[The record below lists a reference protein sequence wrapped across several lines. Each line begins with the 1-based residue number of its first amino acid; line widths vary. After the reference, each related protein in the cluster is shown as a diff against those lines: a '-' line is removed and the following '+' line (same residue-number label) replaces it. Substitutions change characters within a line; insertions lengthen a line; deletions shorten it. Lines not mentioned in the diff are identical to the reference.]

1 VLLAEGEHE
10 RVLLERDQ
18 ELERIGRCLS
28 QARRG
33 HGGVVVVAGP
43 AGIGKTMLLA
53 AGRDAAERE
62 GFRVLRARGAELE
75 REFAFGVVRQQ
86 VEPLVRAASSEE
98 RARWLSGPPGV
109 AARLLALADSG
120 DDISS
125 GTPVLPDPSFAMLH
139 GLYWLCANLA
149 AEQPLALVVDDVH
162 WSDSASLRFLA
173 FILPRLEEL
182 RIAVLLG
189 VRPAEA
195 RETGGD
201 LAALMVDPATDV
213 VTVRPLSEEAV
224 GALVATG
231 LGVEPEPEFAQAC
244 WEATKG
250 TPFMVGVLVAAL
262 REDRIAPVATSAGR
276 IGRVADATLSSW
288 ARLLLVQ
295 LGPDAAR
302 LARATAVMERAE
314 LGQAAQLA
322 GLAVSD
328 AAEAAE
334 LLIRAGVL
342 DEDPLCFAHPLLRGA
357 IYRDIA
363 GAERAEAH
371 GRAARLLAKARACP
385 AQVAEH
391 LLATIPASDDWTV
404 DQLKVAARE
413 AARRGAPESAV
424 AYLRRALLEP
434 PSPEAGAALL
444 LELGLAEF
452 SAGEPG
458 WHDLLAKAVESA
470 GDDTTRIAATL
481 LLANALR
488 WHEQPAEAV
497 EVCDGVAAGLDA
509 ADVEGRLALEA
520 MAVSCGMS
528 HTATAPLIADRAGAL
543 LARAREQPVPHQCL
557 ATAAYLAAWSN
568 QPSDQVADLALRAIN
583 ADGRPAPKPDAPP
596 WLLGSALRHPNA
608 VVALF
613 CAERYD
619 EAQAMLDAAAA
630 EAQASANWLIL
641 PAVLAQR
648 AWLAFRRGDL
658 TAAEADA
665 QALLDGPGPSASP
678 LMRRRA
684 MSVLVNVLVERGDL
698 DAAEQIVESLAVDL
712 EGTHVAAI
720 FLHAR
725 GSLRFAQHRFG
736 EALGAFQAAG
746 EIATQTRA
754 LSPCFLS
761 WRSDAALAALSLG
774 QHEAAQ
780 RLSDEEVELA
790 RAFGAPRVL
799 GMALRASGIVAGGER
814 GEELLREA
822 VAVLVGRDTR
832 LEQARAQTDLGA
844 LLRRGNHR
852 VEARDP
858 LRQAVDTAHHLGAT
872 ALAER
877 AETELRSTGA
887 KPRRVRLTGLEAL
900 TASERRIA
908 ELAADGLTN
917 RQIAQTLFVTDRT
930 VEGHLTN
937 VFYKLDVKTRTAL
950 PAALSAPTQAVRF
963 KRD

>member
-1 VLLAEGEHE
+1 
-10 RVLLERDQ
+10 
-18 ELERIGRCLS
+18 
-28 QARRG
+28 
-33 HGGVVVVAGP
+33 
-43 AGIGKTMLLA
+43 
-53 AGRDAAERE
+53 
-62 GFRVLRARGAELE
+62 
-75 REFAFGVVRQQ
+75 
-86 VEPLVRAASSEE
+86 
-98 RARWLSGPPGV
+98 
-109 AARLLALADSG
+109 
-120 DDISS
+120 
-125 GTPVLPDPSFAMLH
+125 
-139 GLYWLCANLA
+139 
-149 AEQPLALVVDDVH
+149 
-162 WSDSASLRFLA
+162 
-173 FILPRLEEL
+173 
-182 RIAVLLG
+182 
-189 VRPAEA
+189 
-195 RETGGD
+195 
-201 LAALMVDPATDV
+201 
-213 VTVRPLSEEAV
+213 
-224 GALVATG
+224 
-231 LGVEPEPEFAQAC
+231 
-244 WEATKG
+244 
-250 TPFMVGVLVAAL
+250 
-262 REDRIAPVATSAGR
+262 
-276 IGRVADATLSSW
+276 
-288 ARLLLVQ
+288 
-295 LGPDAAR
+295 
-302 LARATAVMERAE
+302 
-314 LGQAAQLA
+314 
-322 GLAVSD
+322 
-328 AAEAAE
+328 
-334 LLIRAGVL
+334 
-342 DEDPLCFAHPLLRGA
+342 
-357 IYRDIA
+357 
-363 GAERAEAH
+363 
-371 GRAARLLAKARACP
+371 
-385 AQVAEH
+385 
-391 LLATIPASDDWTV
+391 
-404 DQLKVAARE
+404 
-413 AARRGAPESAV
+413 
-424 AYLRRALLEP
+424 
-434 PSPEAGAALL
+434 
-444 LELGLAEF
+444 
-452 SAGEPG
+452 
-458 WHDLLAKAVESA
+458 
-470 GDDTTRIAATL
+470 
-481 LLANALR
+481 
-488 WHEQPAEAV
+488 
-497 EVCDGVAAGLDA
+497 
-509 ADVEGRLALEA
+509 
-520 MAVSCGMS
+520 
-528 HTATAPLIADRAGAL
+528 
-543 LARAREQPVPHQCL
+543 
-557 ATAAYLAAWSN
+557 
-568 QPSDQVADLALRAIN
+568 
-583 ADGRPAPKPDAPP
+583 
-596 WLLGSALRHPNA
+596 

-665 QALLDGPGPSASP
+665 RALLDGPGPSASP

-822 VAVLVGRDTR
+822 IAVLVGRDTR

-887 KPRRVRLTGLEAL
+887 KPRRVRLSGLEAL